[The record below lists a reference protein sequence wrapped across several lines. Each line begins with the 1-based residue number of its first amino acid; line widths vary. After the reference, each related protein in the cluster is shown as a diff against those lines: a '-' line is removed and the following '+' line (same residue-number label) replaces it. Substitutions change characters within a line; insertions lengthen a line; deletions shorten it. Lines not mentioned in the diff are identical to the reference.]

1 VINRRFGRTVLSIG
15 LLVSSAS
22 FVAAQAP
29 ATPPPA
35 QSQPGQPQRLA
46 WWRDEH
52 YQKHLAL
59 TADQVS
65 RLEAIWQA
73 AFTELRKGRDELD
86 RQEAELSRLI
96 ETNADENAVVHQVD
110 KVEAI
115 RSRLN
120 KTRQMMI
127 WHHRQLLTP
136 EQRVKFQAMRERDR
150 GRNGAPPAGSTAPA
164 PGGQRP

>member
-1 VINRRFGRTVLSIG
+1 MKQRFGRTVLCVG
-15 LLVSSAS
+15 LFLVLARLG
-22 FVAAQAP
+22 VAAQTP
-29 ATPPPA
+29 APPA
-35 QSQPGQPQRLA
+35 GQPQASQAQPPRLA
-46 WWRDEH
+46 WWRDER

-73 AFTELRKGRDELD
+73 AFPDLRKGREELD
-86 RQEAELSRLI
+86 RQESELSRLI
-96 ETNADENAVVHQVD
+96 EGNADETVVTHQVD

-120 KTRQMMI
+120 KARTMMI

-150 GRNGAPPAGSTAPA
+150 ERAGQASAPST

>member
-1 VINRRFGRTVLSIG
+1 MNRRFGRTVLCIG
-15 LLVSSAS
+15 LFLVWAPLANAQTP
-22 FVAAQAP
+22 AA
-29 ATPPPA
+29 PPA
-35 QSQPGQPQRLA
+35 QPQVGQAPQRLA

-73 AFTELRKGRDELD
+73 ALPDLRKGRDDLD

-96 ETNADENAVVHQVD
+96 EMNADETAVIHQVD
-110 KVEAI
+110 KVESI

-120 KTRQMMI
+120 KARQMMI

-150 GRNGAPPAGSTAPA
+150 GRNGAPPAGSSA

>member
-1 VINRRFGRTVLSIG
+1 MKRRFGRTVLG
-15 LLVSSAS
+15 LGLFLVWAPLGA
-22 FVAAQAP
+22 VAQTP
-29 ATPPPA
+29 ATPPA
-35 QSQPGQPQRLA
+35 SQSQTNQAPQRFA

-73 AFTELRKGRDELD
+73 ALPELRKGRDDLD

-96 ETNADENAVVHQVD
+96 EVNADETVVTHQVD
-110 KVEAI
+110 RVEGI
-115 RSRLN
+115 RSHLN
-120 KTRQMMI
+120 KARTLVLL
-127 WHHRQLLTP
+127 HHRQLLTP
-136 EQRVKFQAMRERDR
+136 EQRVKLKAMRDRDR
-150 GRNGAPPAGSTAPA
+150 ERTGQTPAPST

>member
-1 VINRRFGRTVLSIG
+1 MTRRFGRTVLCIG
-15 LLVSSAS
+15 LFLACAHLVAD
-22 FVAAQAP
+22 AQAP
-29 ATPPPA
+29 ATPPGGQQ
-35 QSQPGQPQRLA
+35 QSTQAPPRLG

-59 TADQVS
+59 TADQVT
-65 RLEAIWQA
+65 RLEGIWQA
-73 AFTELRKGRDELD
+73 ALPDLRKGRDDLE

-96 ETNADENAVVHQVD
+96 EMNVDETVVIHQVD

-120 KTRQMMI
+120 KARTLVLL
-127 WHHRQLLTP
+127 HHRQLLTP
-136 EQRVKFQAMRERDR
+136 EQRVKLKAMRGDRERER
-150 GRNGAPPAGSTAPA
+150 AGPAPAPSTA

>member
-1 VINRRFGRTVLSIG
+1 VINRRFGRTVLCIG
-15 LLVSSAS
+15 L
-22 FVAAQAP
+22 FVASAPFAVAQAR
-29 ATPPPA
+29 AAPPPA
-35 QSQPGQPQRLA
+35 QSQPGQPPRLA

-59 TADQVS
+59 TVDQVS

-73 AFTELRKGRDELD
+73 ALPDLRKGRDELD

-96 ETNADENAVVHQVD
+96 ETNADETAVVHQVD

-120 KTRQMMI
+120 KARTMMI

-136 EQRVKFQAMRERDR
+136 EQRVKFTAMRERDR
-150 GRNGAPPAGSTAPA
+150 GRNGAPPAGSPA